1 MKLEKQ
7 LFSKSAPLPCADTE
21 LKRKS
26 LNVMLVHQIRVEI
39 EVELLYLESP
49 CKIISERIIELE
61 SLTFLFGQSCF
72 FRDEEIEKKSN

>member
-1 MKLEKQ
+1 
-7 LFSKSAPLPCADTE
+7 
-21 LKRKS
+21 
-26 LNVMLVHQIRVEI
+26 MLVHQSRVEI

-61 SLTFLFGQSCF
+61 SLKFLFGQSCF